1 MRPTRRHRTSSPRAP
16 PYSAL
21 HRVGFAW
28 PPCHH
33 DAGALLP
40 HHFTVAAGA
49 ASRTRCAVSF
59 LWHFPEGFPCWTLSS
74 TLLCGVRTFLEE
86 RPGPKVRPSPRLPGL
101 HVEYSSGPDEPVTR
115 GKDRERTAS
124 GDPSTSCS
132 NLHRVGNP
140 RHYRQ
145 IHRARAPGRRGP
157 EGRSRP
163 PRECLRGSPSAEPIG
178 CRQSLR
184 ESSAGGT
191 RTRSAGSRG

>member
-1 MRPTRRHRTSSPRAP
+1 MRPTRRHRTSSPRTP

-49 ASRTRCAVSF
+49 AGRTRCAVSF

-86 RPGPKVRPSPRLPGL
+86 PPDPKVRPSPRLPGL
-101 HVEYSSGPDEPVTR
+101 HVEYSSGPNMPVAHAQRQGRVT
-115 GKDRERTAS
+115 TA
-124 GDPSTSCS
+124 DPSTGSLS
-132 NLHRVGNP
+132 LRRWENP
-140 RHYRQ
+140 LPRPAF
-145 IHRARAPGRRGP
+145 ARLGESSRRGRA
-157 EGRSRP
+157 GRNRR
-163 PRECLRGSPSAEPIG
+163 PRECPRGSPSLGPLR
-178 CRQSLR
+178 CR
-184 ESSAGGT
+184 
-191 RTRSAGSRG
+191 